1 MTFSLSKGTSN
12 TIKVVAAIMVMLH
25 HYAQYI
31 CVNNISDSIF
41 YRALSAQAGFLG
53 VAIFFFL
60 SGFGLMES
68 EQRSHLE
75 CIDFFKRRFLKVYLP
90 VLIVSIL
97 WMIITP
103 FILNDSPFR
112 GIEIEMVGGGKTL
125 VISNIF
131 VNFGDGVL
139 WFIKVL
145 VFLYFLFFIYS
156 YIRTKNKIGSILFL
170 VLATIGST
178 ISATYILADYTS
190 ISVPFFFLG
199 VLLSI
204 NKKNQGVILAIS
216 LLIVITIVE
225 FASYE
230 NQALVKHSAINAFA
244 LALLILACSIRKIE
258 LRIPSVI
265 TVLSF
270 DIYLIHNKVL
280 MAMKA
285 NTEIV
290 ELLPFIILTIIAT
303 IGFYLFRTK
312 LLRIK

>member
-1 MTFSLSKGTSN
+1 MTFSLSKCTSD

-31 CVNNISDSIF
+31 CVNNISGSIL

-90 VLIVSIL
+90 VLIVSLL

-112 GIEIEMVGGGKTL
+112 GIEIEMGGGKAL

-199 VLLSI
+199 VVLSI

>member
-1 MTFSLSKGTSN
+1 M
-12 TIKVVAAIMVMLH
+12 
-25 HYAQYI
+25 
-31 CVNNISDSIF
+31 
-41 YRALSAQAGFLG
+41 
-53 VAIFFFL
+53 
-60 SGFGLMES
+60 
-68 EQRSHLE
+68 
-75 CIDFFKRRFLKVYLP
+75 
-90 VLIVSIL
+90 
-97 WMIITP
+97 
-103 FILNDSPFR
+103 
-112 GIEIEMVGGGKTL
+112 
-125 VISNIF
+125 
-131 VNFGDGVL
+131 
-139 WFIKVL
+139 
-145 VFLYFLFFIYS
+145 YS
-156 YIRTKNKIGSILFL
+156 YIRTKNKIGPILFL

-204 NKKNQGVILAIS
+204 NKKNQGVILAI
-216 LLIVITIVE
+216 VITIVE

-265 TVLSF
+265 TALSF